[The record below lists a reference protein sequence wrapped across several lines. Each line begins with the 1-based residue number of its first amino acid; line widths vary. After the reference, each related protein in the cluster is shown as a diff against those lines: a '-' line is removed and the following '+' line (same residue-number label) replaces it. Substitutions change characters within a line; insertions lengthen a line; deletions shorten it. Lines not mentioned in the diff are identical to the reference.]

1 MTEQNPTAPI
11 TQDVLTIPRKL
22 PEGGRMN
29 IVGLTRDQLREALIA
44 AGTPEKQAKMRLGQV
59 WQWIYHWGVRDFAD
73 MTNLAKDYR
82 ALLAEKFEIALP
94 EVVTRQVSADGTRKY
109 LLRIAGGHE
118 VEMVYIPEEN
128 RGTLCVSSQ
137 VGCTLT
143 CSFCHTGTQKL
154 VRNLTAGEIVGQL
167 MLARDDLG
175 EWPEQGAPKD
185 ETRLISNVVLMGMGE
200 PLYNFENVRDAM
212 KVVMD
217 NEGLTLSRRRITLST
232 SGVVPEIAR
241 AAEEIGCLL
250 AVSFHATTDEVRDR
264 LVPINKRWNIETLL
278 NTLRDYPRL
287 SNSERITFEYVML
300 KGVNDS
306 DADARRLVKLIRGIP
321 AKINLIPFN
330 EWPGAPYERSDWE
343 RIEAF
348 ADIIYKAGYASPIRT
363 PRGED
368 IMAAC
373 GQLKSATERSPQ
385 EPGRDRCRGRTGLS
399 PRLVRHL
406 VCIST
411 PSTTK
416 SCVFDVTMPLPR
428 AYKMRTRTR
437 TGLHDRRRAATGR
450 IRRRF
455 HQGSQRVGGCSE
467 TAGNVYRRYRRRLRP
482 APHGL

>member
-1 MTEQNPTAPI
+1 MTVHLPQATAPAPI

-22 PEGGRMN
+22 PEGGLRN
-29 IVGLTRDQLREALIA
+29 IVGLTRDQLRDALIE
-44 AGTPEKQAKMRLGQV
+44 AGTPEKQARMRVGQV
-59 WQWIYHWGVRDFAD
+59 WQWIYHWGVRDFAL

-82 ALLAEKFEIALP
+82 ALLAARFEIALP
-94 EVVTRQVSADGTRKY
+94 QIVTRQISTDGTRKY

-118 VEMVYIPEEN
+118 VEAVYIPEEG

-167 MLARDDLG
+167 LVARDDLG
-175 EWPEQGAPKD
+175 EWPVPGAPRD

-212 KVVMD
+212 RVVMD
-217 NEGLTLSRRRITLST
+217 GEGLSLSRRRITLST

-241 AAEEIGCLL
+241 TAQEIGCLL
-250 AVSFHATTDEVRDR
+250 AVSFHATTDEVRNR

-278 NTLRDYPRL
+278 GALRDYPRL

-300 KGVNDS
+300 DGVNDS
-306 DADARRLVKLIRGIP
+306 DADARRLVRLIQGIP

-330 EWPGAPYERSDWE
+330 EWPGAPYRRSSNN
-343 RIEAF
+343 RIHAF
-348 ADIIYKAGYASPIRT
+348 ADIIYNAGYASPIRT

-373 GQLKSATERSPQ
+373 GQLKSATER
-385 EPGRDRCRGRTGLS
+385 GR
-399 PRLVRHL
+399 
-406 VCIST
+406 
-411 PSTTK
+411 K
-416 SCVFDVTMPLPR
+416 SR
-428 AYKMRTRTR
+428 AEI
-437 TGLHDRRRAATGR
+437 AA
-450 IRRRF
+450 
-455 HQGSQRVGGCSE
+455 E
-467 TAGNVYRRYRRRLRP
+467 AAG
-482 APHGL
+482 